1 MELKSV
7 MEIELEIVMEI
18 KLEIYCGNG
27 VGNCYGHGVKLS
39 RKSVCFLLDSVNL
52 RRKSRL
58 K

>member
-7 MEIELEIVMEI
+7 MEIELEMVMEME
-18 KLEIYCGNG
+18 LELCFGNG
-27 VGNCYGHGVKLS
+27 VGNCHGHGVKLS
-39 RKSVCFLLDSVNL
+39 RKSVSFSLDCVNL